1 MDKIIDKIMVA
12 RAVISTIEEKSEPNK
27 IQSKDLK
34 EYGNPMKIPFK
45 DKKGEL
51 IPDLAVYYNYGV
63 NLYEIELENILDV
76 EKWRL
81 MSSYAKKFHGHL
93 FLVVPDFLREK
104 VKNELK
110 SNAINAGLIYFKTG

>member
-1 MDKIIDKIMVA
+1 MDKSIDKIRVV
-12 RAVISTIEEKSEPNK
+12 RAVISTIKDNSEPNK

-34 EYGNPMKIPFK
+34 EYGNPMKITLK
-45 DKKGEL
+45 DKKREF
-51 IPDLAVYYNYGV
+51 IPDLAVYYNNGV
-63 NLYEIELENILDV
+63 NLYEIELENKIDV

-110 SNAINAGLIYFKTG
+110 SNAINAGLIYFNAG